1 MASEVVILELLKSK
15 CIPILL
21 YGLECCQLSN
31 TDLQSL
37 DFTFHR
43 LFMKLFRTNS
53 IDVVKDC
60 QYYFR
65 RLIKSKL
72 DKFILRYNSVE
83 TRNPCTA

>member
-1 MASEVVILELLKSK
+1 MYTDTALWAWM
-15 CIPILL
+15 
-21 YGLECCQLSN
+21 LSTHN

-37 DFTFHR
+37 DFTFNR

-60 QYYFR
+60 QYYFGYEMPS
-65 RLIKSKL
+65 RLIKNKL

-83 TRNPCTA
+83 NVFCNYCCAIS